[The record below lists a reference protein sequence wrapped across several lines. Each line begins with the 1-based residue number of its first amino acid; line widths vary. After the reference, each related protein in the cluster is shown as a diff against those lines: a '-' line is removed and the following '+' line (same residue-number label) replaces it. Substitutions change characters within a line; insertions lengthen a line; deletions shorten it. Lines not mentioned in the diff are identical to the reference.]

1 VSSTVFG
8 LKKRRAIYIEG
19 LGAILVNDD
28 YDLNKKFDIPNRNTI
43 AKSIPYPY
51 GNLTQKDT
59 VFDRIN
65 YESLKKSIDNSFDDQ
80 NENIKK
86 TRSVLVIYKDQI
98 IVEKYADG
106 FDKNTPILGWLM
118 AKSII

>member
-1 VSSTVFG
+1 MSSTVFG

>member
-1 VSSTVFG
+1 M
-8 LKKRRAIYIEG
+8 
-19 LGAILVNDD
+19 GAILVNVDF
-28 YDLNKKFDIPNRNTI
+28 YSNKKFDIPNRNTI

-51 GNLTQKDT
+51 GNLPQKDT

-65 YESLKKSIDNSFDDQ
+65 YESLKKAVDNSFDYQ
-80 NENIKK
+80 NRNIKK

-98 IVEKYADG
+98 IAEKYTDG
-106 FDKNTPILGWLM
+106 FDKNTPILGWSI